1 MAKKKAL
8 PDWVK
13 NPPEGYIVAKSD
25 PNLIRATSRKQAKDR
40 LQQQFKKGRSADKG
54 GNVDVS
60 GLHMDRYFTSD
71 DGTTYVLADTQG
83 VKFRSTLP
91 ESANESKGTMAIER
105 NTNAAAGSANNQT
118 NDAGDTTAI
127 ERQTDAGEDK
137 RRDIIKEFEGGI
149 LEEMGFGEDGKY
161 GRNDP
166 YVINIKKA
174 RENNE
179 PHRTTGNS
187 VDLQMAII
195 AANNNYK
202 RKYGHWPP
210 SRRRV
215 EINETEGG
223 RFEAVLT
230 IDDPLDALEYEKSLH
245 DDRRRK
251 AFTAVALNMIEED
264 AGAAK
269 KDTATK
275 TSPEALERIGAGR
288 NALQSIAAAAN
299 GDATEAKTT
308 TRDTSVRKGFD
319 NGSRVVPEVTTAD
332 TLDAAVEGDSLQTIL
347 GPTATAAEKLKAT
360 QKIISELSNYE
371 NELSNLDPNARPER
385 QTNLLGMEVGPWRGP
400 RSAQHH
406 VTPTSER
413 FDASGTSVTDPNRED
428 ILNRGGRQLK
438 AMMTGTALDPTA
450 VEGGGLPGHSTDA
463 SDPNYVASA
472 LGERTDINEVASP
485 TPLVFRPAEGS
496 VYDERIRELQASE
509 NANKKP
515 HVPVTLE
522 EDELEDSAEPLELDL
537 EGMEPP
543 PELRYTEPQAWDET
557 AKVEDKDRLPYRKAF
572 DRSEPDKIQSHA
584 EEQAAQQEPK
594 KRYRKG
600 LGGGAT
606 AHAHRR
612 LRGRQPENLKLPDFR
627 PAVSGALKS
636 AVGGVRDTAGAV
648 GGAAAGAVGG
658 AVGGARGAARGAAH
672 GARGAVRGARGL
684 LSRLGRAIQRDP
696 EPDMPYAEPQAF
708 QREGSQ
714 YIATPEEID
723 ARRRRDALKELGPRS
738 RAIEEKIR
746 GKRTLRS

>member
-1 MAKKKAL
+1 MPVGRPISLTPNIATKTLSATATA
-8 PDWVK
+8 DQTSFTVTG
-13 NPPEGYIVAKSD
+13 GYRINELGVYRNGVRLVQGKDFTASD
-25 PNLIRATSRKQAKDR
+25 GSTVTLLSGAT
-40 LQQQFKKGRSADKG
+40 
-54 GNVDVS
+54 VD
-60 GLHMDRYFTSD
+60 
-71 DGTTYVLADTQG
+71 
-83 VKFRSTLP
+83 
-91 ESANESKGTMAIER
+91 
-105 NTNAAAGSANNQT
+105 
-118 NDAGDTTAI
+118 
-127 ERQTDAGEDK
+127 
-137 RRDIIKEFEGGI
+137 DIIDFQIFDEPILQKIGLLLIKDNKLKDLSAIIDEFDSGI

-347 GPTATAAEKLKAT
+347 GPTTTAAEKLKAT

-371 NELSNLDPNARPER
+371 NELSNLDPTARPER

-428 ILNRGGRQLK
+428 VVNR
-438 AMMTGTALDPTA
+438 MMSLQTLDPTE
-450 VEGGGLPGHSTDA
+450 VEGGGLPGYSTDA

-543 PELRYTEPQAWDET
+543 PELRDET
-557 AKVEDKDRLPYRKAF
+557 AKVEN
-572 DRSEPDKIQSHA
+572 KIQSHA
-584 EEQAAQQEPK
+584 EAQAAQREPK

-636 AVGGVRDTAGAV
+636 AVGGVRDTAGAVGGAV